1 MAKYK
6 IGYRCLSCNKLIF
19 GKGLPE
25 QLPRPIELSE
35 DQVTNMCAAAANPTF
50 KHEKLRTRIPSVL
63 SHDCFGD
70 GRQVGAAIFAG
81 FGLVKEEEKE

>member
-25 QLPRPIELSE
+25 QLHRPIEFSE
-35 DQVTNMCAAAANPTF
+35 DQITNMCAAAAN
-50 KHEKLRTRIPSVL
+50 RTRIPSVL

>member
-25 QLPRPIELSE
+25 QLHRPIEFSE
-35 DQVTNMCAAAANPTF
+35 DQITNMCAAAANPTF

-81 FGLVKEEEKE
+81 FGLVKEGEKE